1 MFNEKEVTAERRK
14 AIKGLFEELGDRYF
28 IAPAA
33 LKKDYHSCFPS
44 GLAYHSLNV
53 TKLALTL
60 NEALETGVSND
71 SIVIVGLL
79 HDLGKIG
86 SVGENPKPYC
96 KDQTSSWH
104 RDKLGQLYIYNDE
117 LKDGLTVPQRSLRI
131 LQAYGVDLS
140 DSEYTAILYHDGLY
154 LEQNRT
160 PECMYSKDALMRIIQ
175 MADSYSALV
184 LEI

>member
-1 MFNEKEVTAERRK
+1 MPQGRRDAVKE
-14 AIKGLFEELGDRYF
+14 LFEELGDRYF

-33 LKKDYHSCFPS
+33 LKKDYHSCFPG

-53 TKLALTL
+53 AKIALKL
-60 NEALETGVSND
+60 NEALETDVSNN

-79 HDLGKIG
+79 HDIGKIG
-86 SVGENPKPYC
+86 SVGENAKPYC
-96 KDQTSSWH
+96 KDQESSWH
-104 RDKLGQLYIYNDE
+104 REKLGQLYVYNDE

-131 LQAYGVDLS
+131 LQAYNIDLS

-184 LEI
+184 MGV

>member
-1 MFNEKEVTAERRK
+1 VTQERKGAVKE
-14 AIKGLFEELGDRYF
+14 LFEELGDRYF
-28 IAPAA
+28 VAPAA
-33 LKKDYHSCFPS
+33 LKKDYHSCFPG

-53 TKLALTL
+53 VKIALKL
-60 NEALETGVSND
+60 NEALETDVSND

-79 HDLGKIG
+79 HDIGKIG

-96 KDQTSSWH
+96 KDQESSWH
-104 RDKLGQLYIYNDE
+104 REKLGQLYIYNDE

-131 LQAYGVDLS
+131 LQAFNVNLS

-175 MADSYSALV
+175 IADSYSALV
-184 LEI
+184 MEI